1 MKSSLHI
8 AVGALASV
16 VLAAGIVTA
25 TVVDEDPGRPRP
37 FPTTTS
43 TSTDSPVETSAPTTE
58 TTQPPPPA
66 TTTSLARPTLS
77 PQEASRLLCR
87 EINEAI
93 RIVSAGRTVSG
104 GLRLTRAVNA
114 YGEAAD
120 PSVVSPARRML
131 ASGLRGDFEASAAA
145 TQEAA
150 LACTRLGYPVEGGVQ
165 CVQAPCP

>member
-8 AVGALASV
+8 AVGALVSV
-16 VLAAGIVTA
+16 VLAAGIVAA
-25 TVVDEDPGRPRP
+25 TVVEENPGRARA

-43 TSTDSPVETSAPTTE
+43 TSTDSTVATSPTTE
-58 TTQPPPPA
+58 TTQPPPRA

-77 PQEASRLLCR
+77 RQEASRLLCR

-93 RIVSAGRTVSG
+93 RIVSGGRTVAG
-104 GLRLTRAVNA
+104 GLRLGRAVNA